1 MKLIERVKRYLRMV
15 GDSMLATAQ
24 ERLDF
29 ANANLNSISRAQS
42 TLALQLAALEE
53 SQAAVIQSSIYAVEA
68 LGRIEAAL
76 ADHSRQ
82 LADSASRTAEALG
95 RIEAPVSSHTRQ
107 ISQVADA
114 VSSIEHP
121 VNELR
126 DRLTRLEG
134 VTGGLVSGLEV
145 MHAKAERIAGEVS
158 QLGTVAVAGVEQR
171 CTQLAERMGIF
182 SEQQVRQVLL
192 QTNEYELLNPEVG
205 LMTFLRSYLPSGRA
219 IDVGAHLGE
228 VSSALLDAGYE
239 VYAFEP
245 NPEVFQRLVARV
257 GENQAFHAHNVAVGA
272 IQGELPLHL
281 AEDTSAQGIY
291 EDATAFSSLVQ
302 HPMPADLP
310 FKRSIMVP
318 VESLARL
325 HESGMIPDD
334 AALLKIDTE
343 GFDLEVIRGMGSQ
356 RYDVICAE
364 YWDSSIPFQGDDSTY
379 TLDALVDEVRKF
391 GYKWHMVVYRV
402 WGENHTAFYC
412 NRRQAVPNT
421 WGNVVFFRDFE
432 TFAAAQRW
440 CSAVLPVTY
449 FRAAP
454 PPTETASCGASS
466 SDGPDGGNSDRCD

>member
-42 TLALQLAALEE
+42 TLALQLSALEE
-53 SQAAVIQSSIYAVEA
+53 SQAAVIQSSIFAVEA

-76 ADHSRQ
+76 SDHS
-82 LADSASRTAEALG
+82 
-95 RIEAPVSSHTRQ
+95 RQ
-107 ISQVADA
+107 ISQVAEE

-126 DRLTRLEG
+126 DRLTRMEG
-134 VTGGLVSGLEV
+134 VTGGLVSGLEA
-145 MHAKAERIAGEVS
+145 MHAKAELIAGEVS

-171 CTQLAERMGIF
+171 CTQMAERMGIF

-192 QTNEYELLNPEVG
+192 QTSEYEFLNPEVG

-219 IDVGAHLGE
+219 IDVGAHVGE

-245 NPEVFQRLVARV
+245 NPEVFERLVARI
-257 GENQAFHAHNVAVGA
+257 GENQTFHAHNIAVGA

-310 FKRSIMVP
+310 FKRSVMVP
-318 VESLARL
+318 VESLASL
-325 HESGMIPDD
+325 HEAGMIPDD
-334 AALLKIDTE
+334 VALLKIDTE
-343 GFDLEVIRGMGSQ
+343 GFDLEVIRGMGTQ
-356 RYDVICAE
+356 RYDVVCAE

-379 TLDALVDEVRKF
+379 TLHALVDEIRKL

-440 CSAVLPVTY
+440 CSAVLPVTH

-454 PPTETASCGASS
+454 PSTETANCGASRD
-466 SDGPDGGNSDRCD
+466 DGPDGGNSDRCH